1 MLRQC
6 IDRAFQ
12 RRDQRPALFIF
23 DPLQQIMF
31 VVGNTS
37 VNRRHRPTRGP
48 ASLLSLI
55 VHYVAEPLVLVLGRT
70 HRLFNDIVLGWRHRM
85 T

>member
-1 MLRQC
+1 LLCQGVDC
-6 IDRAFQ
+6 AFQ
-12 RRDQRPALFIF
+12 RRDQRPALFLF
-23 DPLQQIMF
+23 DPLQQIVF
-31 VVGNTS
+31 LVGNAS
-37 VNRRHRPTRGP
+37 INRRHRPPHGP

-55 VHYVAEPLVLVLGRT
+55 VHYVAEPLVRVLGRT